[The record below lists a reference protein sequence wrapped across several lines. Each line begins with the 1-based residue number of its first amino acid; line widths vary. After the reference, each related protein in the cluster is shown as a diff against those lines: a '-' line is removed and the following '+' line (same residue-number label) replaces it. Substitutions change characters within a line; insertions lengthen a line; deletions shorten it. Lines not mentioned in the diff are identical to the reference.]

1 MSNGAHSTP
10 SDLRT
15 LINPIGIKPSG
26 FVHTEAKELPRHW
39 SVSDV
44 EGTLLPE
51 AVDLRPHHLRR
62 SKTHRLFKE
71 GCHKSGGG

>member
-10 SDLRT
+10 SDLQT
-15 LINPIGIKPSG
+15 LIKPIGIKPIG
-26 FVHTEAKELPRHW
+26 FVRTKVEELPRHW

-51 AVDLRPHHLRR
+51 GVWRPV
-62 SKTHRLFKE
+62 
-71 GCHKSGGG
+71 